1 MTSSLTG
8 YSQDELLGQN
18 VNKLMESSIASAHN
32 EYLSRYIATGKS
44 NIIGKGRDIKVQRKD
59 GVLINAHLEVT
70 KHEDKGK
77 SSFVGTL
84 TRIEAESLETFI
96 DSHAKVLLSLDVPVI
111 AIGIDGVIYF
121 ANKSAED
128 SFGFSS
134 NTLKGNNV
142 NILMTAAH
150 AKVREQPNL

>member
-1 MTSSLTG
+1 M
-8 YSQDELLGQN
+8 
-18 VNKLMESSIASAHN
+18 
-32 EYLSRYIATGKS
+32 
-44 NIIGKGRDIKVQRKD
+44 RKD
-59 GVLINAHLEVT
+59 GSLINAHLEVT

-84 TRIEAESLETFI
+84 TRIEAESLESFI

-121 ANKSAED
+121 ANKTAED

-150 AKVREQPNL
+150 AKKHNGYIENYLKTGRAKILGKGRVVNVQCKNGNVRQCHLTLTERKKDSHRFFIGILAVLY